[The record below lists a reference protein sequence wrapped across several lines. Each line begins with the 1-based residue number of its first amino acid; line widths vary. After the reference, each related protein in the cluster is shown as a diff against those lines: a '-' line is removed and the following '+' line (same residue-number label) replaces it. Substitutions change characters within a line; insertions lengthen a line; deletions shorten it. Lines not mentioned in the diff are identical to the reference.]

1 MFQDKAKKLAQPK
14 EQVDNS
20 NLFDRFSYY
29 LNYETLQKKL
39 EICSPAHIFAEQLG
53 NNPNTLNL
61 LIVETIGRQA
71 EWILAYLMN
80 TRIKPGAKFD

>member
-39 EICSPAHIFAEQLG
+39 EICSC
-53 NNPNTLNL
+53 TM
-61 LIVETIGRQA
+61 V
-71 EWILAYLMN
+71 
-80 TRIKPGAKFD
+80 